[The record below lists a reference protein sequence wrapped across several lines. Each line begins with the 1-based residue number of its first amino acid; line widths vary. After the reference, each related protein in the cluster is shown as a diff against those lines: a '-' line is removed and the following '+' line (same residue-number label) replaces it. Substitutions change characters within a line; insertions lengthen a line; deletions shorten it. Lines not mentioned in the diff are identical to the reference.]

1 MDVSKTEKL
10 TVFQPVL
17 RLWIVFVIFIFIT
30 GILLFLYGNFPHPLK
45 YVLLAMNIIFFIVFT
60 FLCSSAGKLISHKT
74 RETYEI
80 KLHKVQRE
88 LEDNMEKLAREK
100 EKMEATYKEMEDNS
114 KVLIKTDFELTK
126 VNRLL
131 DEKVKGLFTLHEIG
145 TWISSAQTLQG
156 ILKTISEAIV
166 SNLGYNRSLVILIK
180 SGEKDFFIHRG
191 VGFSLKNLNKFE
203 QQVESGVILYSVV
216 KGEPLLV
223 NNLASVPPE
232 FHPYI
237 KALDVKNFIE
247 MPLKVKGEVIGS
259 LIAGKDDYYDEPL
272 QEKDCELLSILAGQA
287 AAAIETARSTEAI
300 IQAKNQIEA
309 IINSI
314 IDGIVVTDS
323 YGKVILINPAFER
336 IFRVSPEEMKDKLLE
351 DVIDNEYLVELF
363 NKKLSLDEE
372 AISEEIELSSL
383 LERAP
388 RILKASVSRV
398 MNEKKEELGKVTL
411 LRDITYEKEVDRMKS
426 EFISTVSHELRTPLT
441 SIKSFAEILLTY
453 DEDKETQKE
462 FLTIINDESER
473 LTRLIND
480 VLDISKIEAGRI
492 EWKSEESDIEELI
505 VNAVNSTSALI
516 SKKNLQ
522 VELKI
527 ENDLP
532 KVMVDR
538 DKIIQVITNLLSNA
552 IKFCQENQIININT
566 CYKDG
571 SLYVS
576 VRDSGRGIAPEN
588 HEKIFLKFCQ
598 IEDTA
603 TGKPDGTGLG
613 LPICKEIIK
622 YHRGRIWVESDLG
635 KGSNFTFTIPVK
647 HTVMEMPLP
656 PGIISDDDKDT
667 SKGPVKGTKLIRLA
681 KKGG

>member
-1 MDVSKTEKL
+1 MNKTEKL

-17 RLWIVFVIFIFIT
+17 RLWIVFAIFIVLVGVLYF
-30 GILLFLYGNFPHPLK
+30 FYGNFIYPFTYIIPSFI
-45 YVLLAMNIIFFIVFT
+45 VIFFILFT
-60 FLCSSAGKLISHKT
+60 YLCSNAGKFISEKT
-74 RETYEI
+74 KETYEV
-80 KLHKVQRE
+80 KLHKVQKE
-88 LEDNMEKLAREK
+88 LEENMEKLAREK

-166 SNLGYNRSLVILIK
+166 SKLGYNRSLVILIK

-203 QQVESGVILYSVV
+203 QQIESGVTLYSVV

-223 NNLASVPPE
+223 NNLASVSPE

-272 QEKDCELLSILAGQA
+272 QEKDSELLSILAGQA

-323 YGKVILINPAFER
+323 SGTVILINPAFER
-336 IFRVSPEEMKDKLLE
+336 IFRVSAEELKDRLLE
-351 DVIDNEYLVELF
+351 DVIDNENLVELF
-363 NKKLSLDEE
+363 NKKLPLDEE
-372 AISEEIELSSL
+372 SISEEIELSSL

-388 RILKASVSRV
+388 RTLKASVSRV

-411 LRDITYEKEVDRMKS
+411 LRDITYEKEIDRMKS

-480 VLDISKIEAGRI
+480 VLDISKIESGRT
-492 EWKSEESDIEELI
+492 EWKSEEADIEELI
-505 VNAVNSTSALI
+505 VSAVNSTSSLI

-522 VELKI
+522 VELQI
-527 ENDLP
+527 ENGLP
-532 KVMVDR
+532 KIMVDR

-552 IKFCQENQIININT
+552 IKFCQENLSINLNAY
-566 CYKDG
+566 YKDG

-576 VRDSGRGIAPEN
+576 VKDSGRGISPEN

-622 YHRGRIWVESDLG
+622 YHRGKIWVESELG
-635 KGSNFTFTIPVK
+635 KGSTFTFTIPVK
-647 HTVMEMPLP
+647 HTYTEMTLP
-656 PGIISDDDKDT
+656 PGITDDDKDN